1 METNTGALSS
11 LNTNEPVV
19 TAQTK
24 AVAPKNKYALPAP
37 TGTVGLD
44 PSILESMQQI
54 INQKEAKRTSF
65 MEGLKDVM
73 AYDVGFRGDIN
84 KSVRERAA
92 EKEGNVADIFQMK
105 TQIAQQKAAQEQAQR
120 QARSLSNIATG
131 QPATGAG
138 TVGDVGGADGTA
150 AVPASVRAEI
160 NRRLQGND
168 LAGAQKTYDD
178 WFKTQT
184 EETIKME
191 TSPGAYEKKV
201 EMEGPDGKTFFVD
214 ALTAR
219 QMRIAGTAKP
229 TGKVAQ
235 SAPETGTGTG
245 TGITP
250 ANIAT
255 VESGGDPNAVSP
267 KGARGVMQVMPNT
280 QKDPGFGV
288 AAAKDDSPAEL
299 QRVGEDYYAAMQK
312 KYGNDTLA
320 AIAYNMGPG
329 ATDDWLSK
337 GGDFNKLPAET
348 QSYIGKVYT
357 ANALASRQPAAS
369 TAPAAASAAPL
380 GAVRTETRTREAAE
394 KEGSTAVAQSL
405 GKNAAETGA
414 AIDKAG
420 LSAGDDF
427 VLASE
432 IVKIA
437 TDNTM
442 QEMFGVLEKGG
453 VAPFVLRQLQNAVN
467 AGQFGTIGVKDLA
480 DNLAKAGAT
489 PDQIAKYDRMVRNLA
504 TAELKFAQTY
514 LKGQGAVSDAE
525 RELIRKAVGSAS
537 GNPARVLALQG
548 QIMQERAKFDADMA
562 KAYDAYRD
570 KYGDFANPSK
580 FMRTE
585 GRALIQRHN
594 RDLAKIIGVDP
605 AQTANNMPY
614 KTGATPGQDSNESK
628 TPGGIKFKV
637 ITPPKKS

>member
-73 AYDVGFRGDIN
+73 AYDVGYKGDIN

-92 EKEGNVADIFQMK
+92 EKESNVADIFQMK

-201 EMEGPDGKTFFVD
+201 EVETPDGIIYVD

-219 QMRIAGTAKP
+219 NMARQGTGKP
-229 TGKVAQ
+229 TGKQ
-235 SAPETGTGTG
+235 APAAPTTG

-357 ANALASRQPAAS
+357 ANALASRQPAAPATS
-369 TAPAAASAAPL
+369 TAAPVQTGSISSGARARAAAEQEGGTEFAKKSQGEYAAM
-380 GAVRTETRTREAAE
+380 AT
-394 KEGSTAVAQSL
+394 Q
-405 GKNAAETGA
+405 
-414 AIDKAG
+414 IDKSGIGAG
-420 LSAGDDF
+420 EAYNR
-427 VLASE
+427 ASD
-432 IVKIA
+432 ILNIA
-437 TDNTM
+437 SDPDM
-442 QEMFGVLEKGG
+442 QNMIGLLRQSG
-453 VAPFVLRQLQNAVN
+453 VAPFILKQLESGVQ
-467 AGQFGTIGVKDLA
+467 AGQFGSIGIKDLQK
-480 DNLAKAGAT
+480 NLAEAGAS
-489 PDQIAKYDRMVRNLA
+489 PEQIEKFQRLERNLA
-504 TAELKFAQTY
+504 IAELEWSKTY

-525 RELIRKAVGSAS
+525 RALIRKAVGSI
-537 GNPARVLALQG
+537 NDPAKVLVMQAK
-548 QIMQERAKFDADMA
+548 IMQERANFDKSMFE
-562 KAYDAYRD
+562 AYSQYRD
-570 KYGDFANPSK
+570 KFGESANFSK
-580 FMRTE
+580 FLRTA
-585 GRALIQRHN
+585 GRPLIEKHN
-594 RDLAKIIGVDP
+594 RDLTQIIGTPV
-605 AQTANNMPY
+605 NINEPY
-614 KTGATPGQDSNESK
+614 KSGSKPSSNESTPGK
-628 TPGGIKFKV
+628 TP
-637 ITPPKKS
+637 TSDEKKRWNERYGNKG

>member
-1 METNTGALSS
+1 MADKTGALDTLSTTDTTE
-11 LNTNEPVV
+11 NTSAKVTPQVTPSAPVKGSRY
-19 TAQTK
+19 T
-24 AVAPKNKYALPAP
+24 LPAIK
-37 TGTVGLD
+37 GTVGID
-44 PSILESMQQI
+44 PSILDSMQQI
-54 INQKEAKRTSF
+54 IAQKEAKKSSF

-73 AYDVGFRGDIN
+73 AYDVGYRGDIN

-92 EKEGNVADIFQMK
+92 ERESNAADIFNMK
-105 TQIAQQKAAQEQAQR
+105 SQIAQYQAAQQQAQR
-120 QARSLSNIATG
+120 QANRLSNVAGG
-131 QPATGAG
+131 QPGAAGAPGAPAGATN
-138 TVGDVGGADGTA
+138 
-150 AVPASVRAEI
+150 VPPLVRDEI
-160 NRRLQGND
+160 NRRIADND
-168 LAGAQKTYDD
+168 IAGAQKVYDD
-178 WFKTQT
+178 WLKTET
-184 EETIKME
+184 TETIKME

-201 EMEGPDGKTFFVD
+201 EVETADGIIYVD

-219 QMRIAGTAKP
+219 NMARQGTGKP
-229 TGKVAQ
+229 TGKE
-235 SAPETGTGTG
+235 APATTGGVTT
-245 TGITP
+245 
-250 ANIAT
+250 ADIAK

-288 AAAKDDSPAEL
+288 TPAKDDSPAEL

-357 ANALASRQPAAS
+357 ANAMSSRQP
-369 TAPAAASAAPL
+369 TAPAAPAAPA
-380 GAVRTETRTREAAE
+380 GAVSESARTKAAAE
-394 KEGSTAVAQSL
+394 KEGATEVAKGMGKEFAATAS
-405 GKNAAETGA
+405 

-420 LSAGDDF
+420 LSAGDDY

-437 TDNTM
+437 SDPTM
-442 QEMFGVLEKGG
+442 KEMFGVLEKGG
-453 VAPFVLRQLQNAVN
+453 VAPFILRQMENAIN
-467 AGQFGTIGVKDLA
+467 AGQFGTFGVKGLA
-480 DNLAKAGAT
+480 DNLAKAQAT
-489 PDQIAKYDRMVRNLA
+489 PEQIAKYDRMIRNLA
-504 TAELKFAQTY
+504 TAELKYAQTY

-537 GNPARVLALQG
+537 GNPAKVLVMQG
-548 QIMQERAKFDADMA
+548 QIMQERAKFEADMS

-570 KYGDFANPSK
+570 KYGSYADPSK
-580 FMRTE
+580 FMRSE

-594 RDLAKIIGVDP
+594 RDLANILGVDP

-614 KTGATPGQDSNESK
+614 KTGETPGKGSGESK
-628 TPGGIKFKV
+628 TSGGIKFKIV
-637 ITPPKKS
+637 KPKS